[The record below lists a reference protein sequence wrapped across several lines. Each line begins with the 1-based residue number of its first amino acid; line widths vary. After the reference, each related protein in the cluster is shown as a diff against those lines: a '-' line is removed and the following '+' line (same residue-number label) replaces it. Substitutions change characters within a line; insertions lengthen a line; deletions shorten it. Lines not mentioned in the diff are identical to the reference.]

1 MTILNYSY
9 MSQNQQRKAL
19 KLQIILE
26 SEKNRQLKKRNQTS
40 LEKYYQM

>member
-1 MTILNYSY
+1 
-9 MSQNQQRKAL
+9 MSQNQQQKAL

-26 SEKNRQLKKRNQTS
+26 NEKNHQLKKRNQTS